1 MLIKQF
7 WIVFVEVIVP
17 HEDVC
22 HLPELNMC
30 CLEGCGDMLVIA
42 FDFTVC
48 LLTNK

>member
-22 HLPELNMC
+22 HLPELNV
-30 CLEGCGDMLVIA
+30 LSRRLWGHVSDRI
-42 FDFTVC
+42 
-48 LLTNK
+48 